1 MAAINVR
8 GTGGSGKST
17 LIRRIMERYS
27 VKGVVHREGRKQPI
41 SYLLSNGN
49 STPLEVIGHYETAC
63 GGCDTISSPDEVY
76 RLVHEA
82 LDAGHHVLFEGIII
96 GDDVTRAVGL
106 KKRLGADFHVIALN
120 TPIEVCLAG
129 IQARRD
135 ARGET
140 KPLSETNTRSR
151 AERLKRIMARLKDS
165 SVNARWMS
173 RDDALAEVAGILGV
187 GQLADVEEQLRE
199 EGA

>member
-17 LIRRIMERYS
+17 LVRNIMARYPQKQACFIPGRR
-27 VKGVVHREGRKQPI
+27 QPI
-41 SYLLSNGN
+41 SYLLSRPGV
-49 STPLEVIGHYETAC
+49 PDLRVIGHYETAC
-63 GGCDTISSPDEVY
+63 GGCDTVTSPDVVY
-76 RLVHEA
+76 TFVN
-82 LDAGHHVLFEGIII
+82 DAVRAGEHVLFEGIII
-96 GDDVTRAVGL
+96 GDDVTRAVDL
-106 KKRLGADFHVIALN
+106 KKVTDLYVIALN
-120 TPIEVCLAG
+120 TPLEVCIAG

-140 KPLSETNTRSR
+140 KPLSEKNTRDR
-151 AERLKRIMARLKDS
+151 ADRLKRIMARLKDA

-187 GQLADVEEQLRE
+187 GQLADVEEQMRKE
-199 EGA
+199 DA